1 MGLSRANAGT
11 FLSKLSEL
19 ELIVSIHRNT
29 FHTCNFCTRFDE
41 SGGVTEVSWTME
53 AKSNWKILNAS
64 PSGNVAI
71 VSNSRATNVFPLSSL
86 LSGFDASAN
95 LSATKDHPET
105 RNFDEKFVVPRLLQT
120 CRPMFK

>member
-11 FLSKLSEL
+11 FLSKLFEL
-19 ELIVSIHRNT
+19 ELIVSIHSNT

-41 SGGVTEVSWTME
+41 SGGVTVSWTME

>member
-1 MGLSRANAGT
+1 MGLSRAENEIFVHASTKG
-11 FLSKLSEL
+11 FSSR
-19 ELIVSIHRNT
+19 I
-29 FHTCNFCTRFDE
+29 
-41 SGGVTEVSWTME
+41 E

-64 PSGNVAI
+64 SSGNVAI

-86 LSGFDASAN
+86 LSGCDASAN